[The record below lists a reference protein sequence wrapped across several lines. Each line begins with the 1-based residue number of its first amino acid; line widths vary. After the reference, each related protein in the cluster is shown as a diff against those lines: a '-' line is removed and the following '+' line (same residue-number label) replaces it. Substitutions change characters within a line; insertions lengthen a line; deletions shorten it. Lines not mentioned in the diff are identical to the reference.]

1 MGETEGVDGV
11 GRTHVC
17 RRLSRA
23 SRHAAGA
30 PRPPARHHIRHVS
43 RQSRTTSQSLERES
57 AKSFKIPSSFFSF
70 FGRWPDFFKGQIR
83 FLFPTLIFK
92 QQLFRSL
99 SILHRIKLEKV
110 GKLGRDDVMAF

>member
-1 MGETEGVDGV
+1 MDGWGRERSGLSGV
-11 GRTHVC
+11 GCPCVADFRVLPQATTYVT
-17 RRLSRA
+17 LVVS
-23 SRHAAGA
+23 HA
-30 PRPPARHHIRHVS
+30 P
-43 RQSRTTSQSLERES
+43 TSQSLESES
-57 AKSFKIPSSFFSF
+57 AKVFEIPSSFFSF

-110 GKLGRDDVMAF
+110 GKLERDDVMAF

>member
-1 MGETEGVDGV
+1 MDGWMGEGAEWTQWSRVS
-11 GRTHVC
+11 VC

-23 SRHAAGA
+23 
-30 PRPPARHHIRHVS
+30 PASHHIRHVS
-43 RQSRTTSQSLERES
+43 RQSRTTSQSLESES
-57 AKSFKIPSSFFSF
+57 AKVFEIPSSFFSF

-110 GKLGRDDVMAF
+110 GKLERDDVMAF